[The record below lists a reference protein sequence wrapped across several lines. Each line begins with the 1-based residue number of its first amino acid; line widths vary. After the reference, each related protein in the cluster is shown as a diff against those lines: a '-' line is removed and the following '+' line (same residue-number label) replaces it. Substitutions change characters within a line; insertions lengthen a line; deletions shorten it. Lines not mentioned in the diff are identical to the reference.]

1 MPTLTVTNGEVP
13 LHVIDHGGTGRPI
26 VLLHGGDRSS
36 EDWTEVAARLSALG
50 YRPVAVDLR
59 GHGRTPAAAW
69 SWELVLSDVAA
80 VADALAL
87 VRPAV
92 VGHSLGGMIAALW
105 AAEHPDCPL
114 AVNLDGHGNPIH
126 PSQYAG
132 LAPER
137 EAQEHAA
144 LRAALEDM
152 GTRLDDYLRTVV
164 HAFENL
170 DRFAAYRRAS
180 GPLVVTRSTRSMADL
195 LPEAVQETWRAHER
209 WLGERLAALAADGAM
224 ELIATPTGHDVHL
237 EDPTLVTKIVHER
250 L

>member
-13 LHVIDHGGTGRPI
+13 LHVVDHGGTGRPI

-36 EDWTEVAARLSALG
+36 ADWTEIAGRLSALG
-50 YRPVAVDLR
+50 YRPVALDLR
-59 GHGRTPAAAW
+59 GHGRTPAATW

-80 VADALAL
+80 VTDALHL

-105 AAEHPDCPL
+105 AAEHPGCPL

-137 EAQEHAA
+137 AAQEHAA
-144 LRAALEDM
+144 LRAELASMSAGL
-152 GTRLDDYLRTVV
+152 GDYLMTVIR
-164 HAFENL
+164 AFERL
-170 DRFAAYRRAS
+170 DRFAAYRRAG
-180 GPLVVTRSTRSMADL
+180 GPLVVTRSARSMADL
-195 LPEAVQETWRAHER
+195 LPEAVQDTWRAHER
-209 WLGERLAALAADGAM
+209 WLGEQLAALAADGAM

-237 EDPTLVTKIVHER
+237 EDPALVTRIVHER